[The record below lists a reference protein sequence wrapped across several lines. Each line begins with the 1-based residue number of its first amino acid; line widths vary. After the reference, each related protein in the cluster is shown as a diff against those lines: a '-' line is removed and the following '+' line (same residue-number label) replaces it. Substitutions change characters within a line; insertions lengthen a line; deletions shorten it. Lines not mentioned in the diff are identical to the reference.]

1 MFIRTRLRHT
11 VAALGAAVL
20 VASLSACG
28 GSDDKSSASPG
39 SGTTDSVI
47 SKARCATNKAVG
59 KITYMSGYYWQA
71 SASILEVIA
80 ADKLGYYKD
89 LCLDVDLQPGQGDT
103 TVNAKLVQAGK
114 VQIGP
119 LSEQDI
125 LTANAATLA
134 NGGMPKVL
142 GVSSYSN
149 AGLDILMTEPSIT
162 DLKQIE
168 GKTLGYKGWV
178 PVSVSAMLDKAGV
191 DMTKVKQVKVGY
203 DPTILT
209 RGQVQAL
216 TGFVSNEP
224 NLLKDQ
230 GKEVKVWE
238 PKDFGVAGSIGS
250 FAVNSDW
257 AKAHPD
263 TVDDFLRATFKAFQ
277 YCAEPA
283 NIAACI
289 DLQQKQG
296 DNPSDD
302 KAHQTDVWTTESQ
315 LVADNPLPGRWGS
328 VDPANITSL
337 VGDVNTYAGSKI
349 DDKVAQTWFT
359 NRYVDAV
366 VNDDGTVIWPPK

>member
-28 GSDDKSSASPG
+28 GSDDKSSASP
-39 SGTTDSVI
+39 SSPSAI
-47 SKARCATNKAVG
+47 STERCDANKAAG
-59 KITYMSGYYWQA
+59 PITYMSGYYWQA

-80 ADKLGYYKD
+80 ADQLGYYKD
-89 LCLDVDLQPGQGDT
+89 LCLDVALQPGSGDT
-103 TVNAKLVQAGK
+103 TVNAKLVQSGK

-125 LTANAATLA
+125 LTSNASTLA
-134 NGGMPKVL
+134 NGGTPKVL

-149 AGLDILMTEPSIT
+149 AGLDVVITEPSIT

-168 GKTLGYKGWV
+168 GTTLGYKGWV
-178 PVSVSAMLDKAGV
+178 PVSVSAMLDKLKV
-191 DMTKVKQVKVGY
+191 DMGKVKQVKVGY
-203 DPTILT
+203 DPTILP

-230 GKEVKVWE
+230 GDEVTVWQ
-238 PKDFGVAGSIGS
+238 PSDYGVAGSVGS
-250 FAVNSDW
+250 FAVNADW
-257 AKAHPD
+257 AKAHPG
-263 TVDDFLRATFKAFQ
+263 TVEDFLRATFKAFH
-277 YCAEPA
+277 YCAEA
-283 NIAACI
+283 DHIAECI

-296 DNPSDD
+296 NDPGDD
-302 KAHQTDVWTTESQ
+302 KKHETDVWTTEAT
-315 LVADNPLPGRWGS
+315 LVAENPLPGKWGS
-328 VDPANITSL
+328 VDPANVTSL

-349 DDKVAQTWFT
+349 DDQVAQTWFT
-359 NRYVDAV
+359 NDYAHAV
-366 VNDDGTVIWPPK
+366 VGDDNKVIWPAK